1 MDKKVN
7 YVIRQDSPN
16 GKILGTYNRKP
27 NVPREIQN
35 YVDSLKIGGNNEH
48 LSRELGYMPIP
59 NKAILIDQRSMT
71 IVEKWNAP
79 MFWAF

>member
-1 MDKKVN
+1 MNKKVN
-7 YVIRQDSPN
+7 YVIRQDHTN

-27 NVPREIQN
+27 SMLREIQN
-35 YVDSLKIGGNNEH
+35 YVDSLKIGGCNEH
-48 LSRELGYMPIP
+48 LSKALGYMPIP

-71 IVEKWNAP
+71 IIEKWNAP